1 MDSTQ
6 QKDIYFVIKPLY
18 YVSQVLGMVGFKI
31 ESANKIVT
39 SGRYFVPE
47 YILPI
52 FIIINLSVFLCFDVL
67 YTIQFTALQMTT
79 GLRVVWIFN
88 KTITSLTSIVTLLL
102 NMTLD
107 RHGIPRALSYIHDAD
122 LKLFKC
128 GYNEKIFRQARS
140 SLIVQLIVGITITA
154 FEHILLNF
162 SFPPNAPLDIIH
174 IISQIICAAINRI
187 MILQYI
193 NLVLSLKQRYKYV
206 NYLLSEPLVK
216 TDFME
221 AKHSNE
227 DVSTSQNCNPIF
239 LHAAFKL
246 NFKNSTCIIN
256 SIHDLRLIYS
266 QLHDTLCLV
275 NTRYGVPIF
284 LYTISALTYSIPI
297 LYLEVLTLQNIVGK
311 YVDSKGCVAAA
322 ELLGL
327 YIPHLV
333 FFMWLNMCCHKTSK
347 EASETLTHVHKLLVY
362 PNTGHRVNSELHNFC
377 SLLRDVRIEFNICGL
392 FDLNVHFLCWSLSV
406 VFTYVLVLVQLN

>member
-1 MDSTQ
+1 M
-6 QKDIYFVIKPLY
+6 
-18 YVSQVLGMVGFKI
+18 
-31 ESANKIVT
+31 
-39 SGRYFVPE
+39 
-47 YILPI
+47 
-52 FIIINLSVFLCFDVL
+52 
-67 YTIQFTALQMTT
+67 
-79 GLRVVWIFN
+79 
-88 KTITSLTSIVTLLL
+88 
-102 NMTLD
+102 
-107 RHGIPRALSYIHDAD
+107 
-122 LKLFKC
+122 
-128 GYNEKIFRQARS
+128 
-140 SLIVQLIVGITITA
+140 QLIVGITITA
-154 FEHILLNF
+154 SEHILLNF
-162 SFPPNAPLDIIH
+162 SFPPNAPLDIVH

-239 LHAAFKL
+239 LHTAFKL

-284 LYTISALTYSIPI
+284 LYTFSALTYSIPI
-297 LYLEVLTLQNIVGK
+297 LYLEVLTLVNIVGK

-347 EASETLTHVHKLLVY
+347 EASETLTHVHKLLVC

-392 FDLNVHFLCWSLSV
+392 FDLNVHFLCWSLNV
-406 VFTYVLVLVQLN
+406 VFTYVLVLVQLNWKG